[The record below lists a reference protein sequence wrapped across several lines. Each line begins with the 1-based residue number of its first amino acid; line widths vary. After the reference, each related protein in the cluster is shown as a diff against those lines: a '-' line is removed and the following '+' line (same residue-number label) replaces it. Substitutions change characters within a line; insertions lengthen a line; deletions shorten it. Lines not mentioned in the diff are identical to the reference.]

1 MYPITHK
8 IKFCNT
14 KFNFMTIKYYILKHF
29 YNSKTNRYIEKYFNQ
44 IKHYLKLN
52 KKILKYDKL
61 KEEVKRAIKN
71 VKKKNYKNY
80 HKAHRACYQRW
91 CHFTT

>member
-44 IKHYLKLN
+44 NKHYLKLN
-52 KKILKYDKL
+52 KKKK
-61 KEEVKRAIKN
+61 VKRAIKN
-71 VKKKNYKNY
+71 VKKENYKNY
-80 HKAHRACYQRW
+80 HKAH
-91 CHFTT
+91 